1 MAAVILSKI
10 TIAIVIQF
18 NLDSN
23 RLKLAKL

>member
-10 TIAIVIQF
+10 TIAIVIHF

-23 RLKLAKL
+23 RLKVAKL